1 MSNRRV
7 AAFHHNSIPFQ
18 QKTRVN
24 NCAME
29 HHYRKIERGI
39 FGAADFQ
46 SFQKCPVNAFLI

>member
-1 MSNRRV
+1 MSDRRV

-29 HHYRKIERGI
+29 YHYRKIERGI
-39 FGAADFQ
+39 FSAADFQ
-46 SFQKCPVNAFLI
+46 SFQKCPVNAL